1 MPVVEQRVTMSSPAE
16 LRLAGP
22 GAPAPAQARS
32 PQPKRRKRLLLITDT
47 DLALRGG
54 SECFLIHLLE
64 GLDPSAFSI
73 DVIQLDKA
81 PDAARVLPADSEYLK
96 LEYRPLGAIYG
107 FRAWKL
113 WRELKARV
121 RQGSYDVIQSQHE
134 KSDLLC
140 ALLPAGPGRA
150 LRVSNRRDTGFQKG
164 FALRGIFRLVNHRF
178 DLVIAPAREIL
189 TQLIQ
194 NEGVERQRTRC
205 LPNGV
210 DCNRFQPVDLALR
223 RALRADQGLPV
234 DGYLFAC
241 VARMVPVKRHCDLL
255 DGFALIARDYP
266 QARLV
271 MVGRGPLENDLRA
284 QVARLDL
291 VEQVIFFGEGRDME
305 HLLPLFDACLLTSS
319 TEGLS
324 NAILEAMAS
333 GLPTIATAVGG
344 NPELIDSHRTGILV
358 PPFSVEV
365 LAEAMFEL
373 LSRPD
378 HGRAMGRQARAR
390 AERDFSLAAM
400 VDAYSGFYRS
410 HRAVEPA

>member
-1 MPVVEQRVTMSSPAE
+1 MPVVEQKVTMSSPAE
-16 LRLAGP
+16 LPVAGP
-22 GAPAPAQARS
+22 TAPVQTRS
-32 PQPKRRKRLLLITDT
+32 PQPQVRKRLLLITDT

-81 PDAARVLPADSEYLK
+81 PDTARVLPADSEYLK
-96 LEYRPLGAIYG
+96 LEYRPLGAIYT

-121 RQGSYDVIQSQHE
+121 HQGSYDFIQSQHE

-140 ALLPAGPGRA
+140 AFLPAGPGRA

-178 DLVIAPAREIL
+178 DLVIAPARAIL
-189 TQLIQ
+189 AQLVRS
-194 NEGVERQRTRC
+194 EGVEPQRTRC

-210 DCNRFQPVDLALR
+210 DCKRFQPVNPAQR
-223 RALRADQGLPV
+223 QALRAELGLPA

-255 DGFALIARDYP
+255 DGFAVVARSFP

-271 MVGRGPLENDLRA
+271 LVGRGPLEKDLRA

-291 VEQVIFFGEGRDME
+291 VEQVIFLGEGRDME
-305 HLLPLFDACLLTSS
+305 HLWPLFDACLLTSS

-373 LSRPD
+373 VSRPD

-390 AERDFSLAAM
+390 AERDFSLPAM

-410 HRAVEPA
+410 QRVVKSA